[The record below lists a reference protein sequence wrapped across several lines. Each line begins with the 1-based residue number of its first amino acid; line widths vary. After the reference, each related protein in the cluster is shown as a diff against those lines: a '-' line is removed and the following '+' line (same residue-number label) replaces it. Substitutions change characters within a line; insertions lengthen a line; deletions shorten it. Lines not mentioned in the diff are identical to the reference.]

1 MLECWKVF
9 KIIETLTT
17 ATDKAATKKTQL
29 IKKQQRQ
36 SFAYVQELGAS
47 NRCLPR
53 NLHQGLQCKT
63 LLK

>member
-29 IKKQQRQ
+29 IKKQQQKMQRRKMQ
-36 SFAYVQELGAS
+36 CTASFSIAIFMKKE
-47 NRCLPR
+47 
-53 NLHQGLQCKT
+53 
-63 LLK
+63 

>member
-29 IKKQQRQ
+29 IKKQQRKMQ
-36 SFAYVQELGAS
+36 CTASFSIAIFMKKDAMKKEPEHRRS
-47 NRCLPR
+47 NE
-53 NLHQGLQCKT
+53 
-63 LLK
+63 